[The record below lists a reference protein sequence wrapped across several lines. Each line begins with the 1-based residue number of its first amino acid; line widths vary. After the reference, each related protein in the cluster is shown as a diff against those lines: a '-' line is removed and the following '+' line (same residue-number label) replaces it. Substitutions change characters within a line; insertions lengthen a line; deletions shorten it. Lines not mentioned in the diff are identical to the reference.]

1 MFGELALFLLFL
13 ALLSRWVLTSVG
25 GRGGNP
31 QLEAQ
36 HTAELARLR
45 EEVDALTAQLASLQ
59 DEQSFMMRLLTD
71 GRQGGGDEP
80 ALPAP
85 QAASDLSTTNP
96 ETHGHA

>member
-1 MFGELALFLLFL
+1 MFGELALFLFFL
-13 ALLSRWVLTSVG
+13 ALLSRWVLTSIG

-45 EEVDALTAQLASLQ
+45 EEVDALTAQVASLQ

-71 GRQGGGDEP
+71 GRQGGDEA
-80 ALPAP
+80 ALPRP
-85 QAASDLSTTNP
+85 EGASELSTTNP